1 MRPRKDPGIRRE
13 AFIDAATRLFMERG
27 FKGVSVCDVLD
38 AVGTRSSSP
47 SVFYYYFSSK
57 DELYRAVVETVA
69 REYVAGFRDAFAS
82 DGKGIEERFVL
93 LVGSMRESLAAS
105 RELVAEGGTAENRL
119 FILDMRER
127 VTQELAGLWSEFLST
142 VGLCAAESAHALAL
156 FVTGG
161 MGELLFSHMV
171 GGRACAE
178 DDDELVDRLVG
189 FTLAALGLPDGMRE
203 RLSNMPCEHGKDR

>member
-1 MRPRKDPGIRRE
+1 
-13 AFIDAATRLFMERG
+13 MERG
-27 FKGVSVCDVLD
+27 FRGVSVCDVLD

-57 DELYRAVVETVA
+57 EELYRAVVETVA
-69 REYVAGFRDAFAS
+69 REYVAGFRDTFAS

-93 LVGSMRESLAAS
+93 LVGSMRKSLAAS
-105 RELVAEGGTAENRL
+105 RELIAEGGTAENRL

-127 VTQELAGLWSEFLST
+127 VTQELAGLWSEFLSAA
-142 VGLCAAESAHALAL
+142 GLCTAESAHALAL

-178 DDDELVDRLVG
+178 DDDGLVDHLVG
-189 FTLAALGLPDGMRE
+189 FTSAALGLPDGMRE
-203 RLSNMPCEHGKDR
+203 KLSSMPRGYGKDR

>member
-1 MRPRKDPGIRRE
+1 
-13 AFIDAATRLFMERG
+13 MERG

-57 DELYRAVVETVA
+57 EELYRAVVETVA

-82 DGKGIEERFVL
+82 DGKGIEERFTL
-93 LVGSMRESLAAS
+93 LVGSMRKSLAAS
-105 RELVAEGGTAENRL
+105 RELIAEGSTAENRF

-142 VGLCAAESAHALAL
+142 AGLCAAESAHALAL

-171 GGRACAE
+171 GERACA
-178 DDDELVDRLVG
+178 DDDVLVDRLVG
-189 FTLAALGLPDGMRE
+189 FTLAALELPDGMRE
-203 RLSNMPCEHGKDR
+203 RLSNISREHGKDR